1 MDQTELVKK
10 IQDRIDGITEFLN
23 SDQNDSAY
31 DREYCYGA
39 NDAYITV
46 LNFLGVQHGNEYHN

>member
-1 MDQTELVKK
+1 MDQTELVKML
-10 IQDRIDGITEFLN
+10 QDRIDGITEFLN

-46 LNFLGVQHGNEYHN
+46 LNFLGVQHDNEYYN